1 MRKSQ
6 HTVTRR
12 RSSTVIPRQLPTE
25 AKLTVLEESTD
36 ASTLLGPLAEWH
48 GKAKRGA
55 RR

>member
-12 RSSTVIPRQLPTE
+12 RSSTVIPGQLPRE
-25 AKLTVLEESTD
+25 AKLTVLEEPTD
-36 ASTLLGPLAEWH
+36 VSALLGRLAERH
-48 GKAKRGA
+48 AKVNRGA